1 MRVRGEA
8 FAHQND
14 TRLRPRACRRCD
26 RCLPRLRP
34 SPHPPLRGTF
44 SRREKGARC
53 AWSPSPAG
61 RGVGVRVRGEAF
73 AHQDSTRLRPHP
85 CPPLRSMSSQASPVP
100 SSAPS
105 GHLLPMGEGSVL
117 RLEPLSPRERGWGE
131 GAGRS
136 LRASGRHQASLAPL
150 SPLRSMF
157 SQASPVPL
165 SAPAGHLL
173 PVGEG
178 SVLRWNVV
186 GTALCEDRSG
196 LTAAQSSRVLFP
208 QPATAS
214 TRSDAFLPTMGARPV
229 FRSGNESVSP
239 PSP

>member
-8 FAHQND
+8 IAHQND

-26 RCLPRLRP
+26 RCFPRLRP
-34 SPHPPLRGTF
+34 YPHPPLRGTF
-44 SRREKGARC
+44 SRREKGSAWRLEPLSPRERGWDEGAGRSHRASERHQASPAPLPAAAIDISPGFARTLIRPFGAPSPDGRRGARG
-53 AWSPSPAG
+53 AWSPSPRRERGWGEGG
-61 RGVGVRVRGEAF
+61 RSHRAS
-73 AHQDSTRLRPHP
+73 DDTRLRPRA
-85 CPPLRSMSSQASPVP
+85 CPPLRSMFFQASPVP

-105 GHLLPMGEGSVL
+105 GHLLPMGEGSV
-117 RLEPLSPRERGWGE
+117 P
-131 GAGRS
+131 
-136 LRASGRHQASLAPL
+136 
-150 SPLRSMF
+150 
-157 SQASPVPL
+157 
-165 SAPAGHLL
+165 
-173 PVGEG
+173 
-178 SVLRWNVV
+178 RWNSGGAV
-186 GTALCEDRSG
+186 LCKVRSG

>member
-1 MRVRGEA
+1 M
-8 FAHQND
+8 
-14 TRLRPRACRRCD
+14 
-26 RCLPRLRP
+26 
-34 SPHPPLRGTF
+34 SP
-44 SRREKGARC
+44 
-53 AWSPSPAG
+53 
-61 RGVGVRVRGEAF
+61 
-73 AHQDSTRLRPHP
+73 
-85 CPPLRSMSSQASPVP
+85 QASPVP

-105 GHLLPMGEGSVL
+105 GHLLPMGEGSAL

-131 GAGRS
+131 GTGRS
-136 LRASGRHQASLAPL
+136 LRASGRHQASPARFRRCDRCFPRLRPYPHPPLRGTFSRREKGSAWRLEPLSPRERGWGEGTWRSLRASERHQAAPVPL
-150 SPLRSMF
+150 SPLRSVF
-157 SQASPVPL
+157 SQASPVPS

-186 GTALCEDRSG
+186 AAALCEGRSG
-196 LTAAQSSRVLFP
+196 LTAAQSSHVLFP

>member
-8 FAHQND
+8 IAHQND
-14 TRLRPRACRRCD
+14 TRLRP
-26 RCLPRLRP
+26 
-34 SPHPPLRGTF
+34 
-44 SRREKGARC
+44 
-53 AWSPSPAG
+53 
-61 RGVGVRVRGEAF
+61 
-73 AHQDSTRLRPHP
+73 HP
-85 CPPLRSMSSQASPVP
+85 CPPPRSISPQASPVP

-105 GHLLPMGEGSVL
+105 GHLLPAGEGERVAPGAPLPAGRGVGVRGGEAIAHQTTPGFARALVRRCDRCFFRLRPYPHPPLRGTFSRREKGGAW
-117 RLEPLSPRERGWGE
+117 RLEPLSLRERGWGE

-136 LRASGRHQASLAPL
+136 RRASERQ
-150 SPLRSMF
+150 
-157 SQASPVPL
+157 QASPVPS

-173 PVGEG
+173 PAGEG
-178 SVLRWNVV
+178 SVLRWDVV
-186 GTALCEDRSG
+186 AAALCEDRSG

-208 QPATAS
+208 QPVTAS